1 MSIKEAQL
9 KRLSLFGTV
18 VALSLVISGVVLAQ
32 SNPSVGTWKLNLAKS
47 HYSPGPPPKSQTVVN
62 EANGNGIKSTTTG
75 TAADGSAVSYSY
87 TVVQEEHY
95 EKHCTESF
103 AYGGG
108 SGSCGGLRP
117 AQAGKP
123 DDRYRHHQGRD
134 RQDQRHGTISRVRD
148 ENAKVV
154 DIGDGWSM
162 EVGVIHRASTGTRR
176 PRLLPAG
183 RAKQRPAIPCGE
195 QMANP
200 PADAIPGAITHDN
213 QTEGY
218 YIVSGGGTAFI
229 DGHVINGR
237 HSTANPD
244 GGPNGP
250 GCGGLAVGSR
260 KVELK
265 VGDVLIVPPGVIHG
279 WADIP
284 DHVDYLSFR
293 PSHGVMKNGWV
304 NPTIA
309 SNRCRD
315 IFHTPLETRCGC
327 N

>member
-1 MSIKEAQL
+1 MKNTAL
-9 KRLSLFGTV
+9 K
-18 VALSLVISGVVLAQ
+18 VL
-32 SNPSVGTWKLNLAKS
+32 L
-47 HYSPGPPPKSQTVVN
+47 
-62 EANGNGIKSTTTG
+62 
-75 TAADGSAVSYSY
+75 TAAVLIPVAVYAQPRPGNPTTATVITKAEIDKISA
-87 TVVQEEHY
+87 
-95 EKHCTESF
+95 TEQS
-103 AYGGG
+103 
-108 SGSCGGLRP
+108 
-117 AQAGKP
+117 Q
-123 DDRYRHHQGRD
+123 
-134 RQDQRHGTISRVRD
+134 RVRD

-162 EVGVIHRASTGTRR
+162 ELGIIHRASTRNAPAAPTPAAG
-176 PRLLPAG
+176 AG
-183 RAKQRPAIPCGE
+183 RAQAAAQPNPCGE
-195 QMANP
+195 QMADR
-200 PADAIPGAITHDN
+200 PADAIPGAITHDD

-229 DGHVINGR
+229 DGHVVNGR

-284 DHVDYLSFR
+284 NHVDYISFR

-304 NPTIA
+304 NPTIV
-309 SNRCRD
+309 SK
-315 IFHTPLETRCGC
+315 
-327 N
+327 

>member
-1 MSIKEAQL
+1 MRNTALKVLIAAAVLIPVAIYAQP
-9 KRLSLFGTV
+9 RAGNPTTATV
-18 VALSLVISGVVLAQ
+18 ITKAEIDKISATEQ
-32 SNPSVGTWKLNLAKS
+32 SQ
-47 HYSPGPPPKSQTVVN
+47 QT
-62 EANGNGIKSTTTG
+62 
-75 TAADGSAVSYSY
+75 
-87 TVVQEEHY
+87 
-95 EKHCTESF
+95 
-103 AYGGG
+103 
-108 SGSCGGLRP
+108 
-117 AQAGKP
+117 
-123 DDRYRHHQGRD
+123 
-134 RQDQRHGTISRVRD
+134 RD
-148 ENAKVV
+148 ENARVM

-162 EVGVIHRASTGTRR
+162 ELGIVHRSKQHVLTVAEA
-176 PRLLPAG
+176 AG
-183 RAKQRPAIPCGE
+183 RGNAGAGNAQGAGRGNAGAANAGAAAQTTPCGE

-200 PADAIPGAITHDN
+200 PADALQGAITHDS

-229 DGHVINGR
+229 DGHVVNGR
-237 HSTANPD
+237 RGTNNPD

-250 GCGGLAVGSR
+250 GCGGGVAVGSR

-309 SNRCRD
+309 
-315 IFHTPLETRCGC
+315 TK
-327 N
+327 